1 MANGD
6 QMAGGKDG
14 QLYLQHLEI
23 LLHIEF
29 VPKMLKLERGII
41 TRRAVI
47 VAHYFP
53 TGNVVD
59 SFNENVLR
67 PKSRKFI
74 PLVLIGGQQ
83 SILSV
88 WHYSV

>member
-1 MANGD
+1 
-6 QMAGGKDG
+6 MAGGKDG

-23 LLHIEF
+23 LFHIEF
-29 VPKMLKLERGII
+29 VPKMLKLERDCII

-67 PKSRKFI
+67 PKSMKFI
-74 PLVLIGGQQ
+74 PLVLTWTTVYLVI
-83 SILSV
+83 IMT
-88 WHYSV
+88 

>member
-1 MANGD
+1 
-6 QMAGGKDG
+6 MAGGKDG

-29 VPKMLKLERGII
+29 VPKMLKLERDCII

-67 PKSRKFI
+67 PKSMKFI
-74 PLVLIGGQQ
+74 PLVLTWTTVYLVI
-83 SILSV
+83 IMT
-88 WHYSV
+88 